1 MNVPVLSNPCS
12 FARFVWD
19 TFWSSLAHTL
29 DVSMPT
35 ALQITTNS
43 SDVVFPSALGRRLA
57 KLRGLV
63 FSRTK
68 AAYWNLVLR
77 ATIHKTVQPAGG

>member
-1 MNVPVLSNPCS
+1 LVGHRVHI
-12 FARFVWD
+12 V
-19 TFWSSLAHTL
+19 
-29 DVSMPT
+29 VVT